1 MNSTQFAIA
10 VRRAVLAVAAVGV
23 AATLGACG
31 GGSSATAPPP
41 SASSPGSGDSAAPD
55 ASTPRAAAGPKECK
69 AADLALAVV
78 SGSGAGMSHLG
89 VNLQFTNKS
98 QQTCTL
104 QGSPGVSFV
113 SGDDGQQV
121 GDPASRQPKSGA
133 QRVTLTPGRHVTS
146 ELNITNAAAY
156 PPEECKPVQAR
167 GLRVYAPDD
176 TAAMYVEFPEQA
188 CSAPGKSMLSAA
200 AIQG

>member
-1 MNSTQFAIA
+1 MNSTQFSGAA
-10 VRRAVLAVAAVGV
+10 RRGLIVVAAVG
-23 AATLGACG
+23 AAAMLTACG
-31 GGSSATAPPP
+31 GSAGAPPAP
-41 SASSPGSGDSAAPD
+41 LESTSVNGATSVPGSGAP
-55 ASTPRAAAGPKECK
+55 PAAAGPKECK

-89 VNLQFTNKS
+89 VNLQFTNKT

-113 SGDDGQQV
+113 GGDDGQQV
-121 GDPASRQPKSGA
+121 GDPATREPKSSSK
-133 QRVTLTPGRHVTS
+133 RVTLTPGKQVTS
-146 ELNITNAAAY
+146 ELNITNAAVY
-156 PPEECKPVQAR
+156 PPEECQPVQAR

-188 CSAPGKSMLSAA
+188 CSAPGTSMLSAA
-200 AIQG
+200 AVQG

>member
-10 VRRAVLAVAAVGV
+10 VHRALLVVAAVGA
-23 AATLGACG
+23 AATLSACG
-31 GGSSATAPPP
+31 GGSTAAAPPP
-41 SASSPGSGDSAAPD
+41 SASSPGAGDSEAPD
-55 ASTPRAAAGPKECK
+55 AGTPQAAAGPKECK

-89 VNLQFTNKS
+89 VNLQFTNKT

-121 GDPASRQPKSGA
+121 GDPATREPKSGA
-133 QRVTLTPGRHVTS
+133 KRVTVAPGRQVTS
-146 ELNITNAAAY
+146 ELNITNAAVY
-156 PPEECKPVQAR
+156 PPGECQPVQAR

-188 CSAPGKSMLSAA
+188 CSAPGKSMLSVA